1 MTRIFRLYDRTIA
14 LVASRL
20 PESLM
25 LLFMRV
31 VLAGIFWRSGQTK
44 IAEGTWF
51 TISDSAYALFE
62 TEYNGVPLP
71 SHLAA
76 VTATVS
82 EHLFPILLV
91 FGLLTRFAALGL
103 LGMTLVIQIFVYP
116 DAWWTEHSL
125 WIAMQLALIIRGAG
139 MISLDAIL
147 GRICRTTPAQR
158 VAR

>member
-1 MTRIFRLYDRTIA
+1 MKRLLATYDR
-14 LVASRL
+14 LVTLVSARL

-51 TISDSAYALFE
+51 TISDNAYALFE
-62 TEYNGVPLP
+62 TEYSGVPLP

-76 VTATVS
+76 VMATCA
-82 EHLFPILLV
+82 EHLLPVLLV
-91 FGLLTRFAALGL
+91 IGLFTRAAALGL
-103 LGMTLVIQIFVYP
+103 LAMTMVIQIFVYP

-125 WIAMQLALIIRGAG
+125 WVAMQLALVVRGAG
-139 MISLDAIL
+139 LFSLDSLFA
-147 GRICRTTPAQR
+147 
-158 VAR
+158 ARRRA